1 MLKFKIMQ
9 NWAVFESQGKQHK
22 AGVGDV
28 ISMDKLP
35 AAKDGKVNFDKVLLV
50 KTESKLEIGKPY
62 VEKAKVSAKL
72 EGDYRDK
79 KIRVVKF
86 KSKSRYTRV
95 TGHRQ
100 TMTRVKIEKISF

>member
-1 MLKFKIMQ
+1 MQ

-22 AGVGDV
+22 AGEGEI
-28 ISMDKLP
+28 ISIDKLP
-35 AAKDGKVNFDKVLLV
+35 ASKDGKINFDKVLLV
-50 KTESKLEIGKPY
+50 KTESKLGLGKPY
-62 VEKAKVSAKL
+62 IEKAKVTANI

-100 TMTRVKIEKISF
+100 TMTRIKIEKILA